1 MLTTPETTKEEDKEE
16 GEEKE
21 KKPKTKTTK
30 DIMRN
35 ASTTKQS
42 QDHQEEAD
50 PQRKLAEE
58 DPDEYNN
65 KDKTSNGVCWWATKM
80 LAVGSESKSALTCLM
95 SALMEVIWSQI
106 VLLCMKH

>member
-30 DIMRN
+30 GIMRN

-50 PQRKLAEE
+50 PQSR
-58 DPDEYNN
+58 
-65 KDKTSNGVCWWATKM
+65 S
-80 LAVGSESKSALTCLM
+80 
-95 SALMEVIWSQI
+95 
-106 VLLCMKH
+106 